1 MSRIHTT
8 EQRMFVTLDG
18 LAMTSGRSN
27 NLVKGQFGIQDKG
40 EAPNAQGNV
49 ITTNLPNFP
58 KNRKFSLRL
67 GMAETTPNRSQSNK
81 AYSSMPF
88 KLSDVEDISVSAP
101 KNRGIKTDKL
111 IIGYD
116 GINDNTAI
124 SLENGDN
131 EIININLSGKAIS
144 MLGNSHKGITVD
156 LFLEAPNF
164 GTKGTD
170 WTDQEVI
177 LDAVKRF
184 KNMTLQGNVPITEYI
199 KIRPVD
205 STSPESLSA
214 PTEYTVYE
222 LTVEDDGTLADLAAV
237 QAQYPGLDVKQKD
250 YRAGKSVYAFTQ
262 LTSADA
268 PSDFTQTVTKTFIKD
283 CNDCPAGT
291 TAQDDKFIYQFNLTN
306 ASNKEAIIAE
316 LESVFSNHVD
326 GTAQEVADGVFLIAL
341 DAEITG
347 TQETAFGDSTV
358 VDGTFTLNDNP
369 DIKLCEG
376 STSTTTSWVTGGTLN
391 AVAQTYKLQLPD
403 SDCGENI
410 LAEVQENYPDL
421 TITVDQ
427 GEGYGVSTEVTL
439 TGSSGTADISF
450 GSSDFTA
457 TFDTNLTTTASNF
470 VTAHSSALSALGI
483 TVTSDAAVLTFA
495 DKAQNGEPTVTEGT
509 GNLAGTVAE
518 GTAIAGNVSNA
529 CQTVYETD
537 VLTQPVSEECDP
549 IFRDLFI
556 SEAPDDFKQTSWVL
570 GENAFTADAKMGILI
585 EGKENILAGGEYFRD
600 EMPEIYSSTRL
611 SVAGGQP
618 TMISESFKTGRSGR
632 MAVKLLEIATEPEQY
647 GFQFYQLEDESRMY
661 FEGRDRLANNYGR
674 WVLGQETLLKP
685 LAQYVVY
692 TIKVKNNIYSGTF
705 SGTSEQ
711 MLTYTVLAEVGK
723 HEDVEG
729 VVNALAQAS
738 GLPQVHAFPA

>member
-40 EAPNAQGNV
+40 AAPNAQGNV
-49 ITTNLPNFP
+49 ITTDLPNFP

-88 KLSDVEDISVSAP
+88 KLSDVEDISVAAP

-111 IIGYD
+111 ILGYD

-156 LFLEAPNF
+156 LFLEAPNT

-170 WTDQEVI
+170 WTDQEIV
-177 LDAVKRF
+177 LDAVKRL
-184 KNMTLQGNVPITEYI
+184 KDMTLQGNTPITEYI
-199 KIRPVD
+199 KVRPVD
-205 STSPESLSA
+205 STSPASLSS

-222 LTVEDDGTLADLAAV
+222 LTVDDNGTLADLAAV
-237 QAQYPGLDVKQKD
+237 QAQYPGSEVKLKE
-250 YRAGKSVYAFTQ
+250 YKGGKSTYAFTQ

-268 PSDFTQTVTKTFIKD
+268 PDDFEVVVNDSFIKD
-283 CNDCPAGT
+283 CDTCPAGT
-291 TAQDDKFIYQFNLTN
+291 TAQADKFIYQFNLNN
-306 ASNKEAIIAE
+306 AANKEAIIAE
-316 LESVFSNHVD
+316 LETVFSNNVA

-341 DAEITG
+341 DAEITTG
-347 TQETAFGDSTV
+347 VASQDVAFTDSTV
-358 VDGTFTLNDNP
+358 LDGSYSLVDNP

-376 STSTTTSWVTGGTLN
+376 STTTTTSWVTGGTLN
-391 AVAQTYKLQLPD
+391 AVAQTYKLQLSD
-403 SDCGENI
+403 DDCGNNI
-410 LAEVQENYPDL
+410 LSEVRANYPDL
-421 TITVDQ
+421 TVTVD
-427 GEGYGVSTEVTL
+427 S
-439 TGSSGTADISF
+439 AD
-450 GSSDFTA
+450 
-457 TFDTNLTTTASNF
+457 
-470 VTAHSSALSALGI
+470 
-483 TVTSDAAVLTFA
+483 
-495 DKAQNGEPTVTEGT
+495 
-509 GNLAGTVAE
+509 
-518 GTAIAGNVSNA
+518 A
-529 CQTVYETD
+529 CQTVYTTD

-570 GENAFTADAKMGILI
+570 GENAFSANAKMGILI

-611 SVAGGQP
+611 SVAGGHP
-618 TMISESFKTGRSGR
+618 TMVSESFKTGRSGR
-632 MAVKLLEIATEPEQY
+632 IAVKLLEIATEPEQY

-661 FEGRDRLANNYGR
+661 FEGRDRLQNNYGR

-692 TIKVKNNIYSGTF
+692 MIKVKNSIYSGTF
-705 SGTSEQ
+705 SGASEQ

-723 HEDVEG
+723 HNDVEG